1 MGHRCRWIATRDD
14 GQALLSLLK
23 LERKGRSEGPVYEPG
38 LLGVQ
43 MPSGWYVTVG
53 DGRGYMDEVR
63 EEHAVAVSQGG
74 EALFYYL
81 NGGDTEAR
89 LGHYVGGQLAWSL
102 EYGKMADRPHQTG
115 TVPLEIAQPLA
126 QAVEEAHEPDGV
138 HFGKLCDSIGEAGFQ
153 LTGFRLWTTLVSTAD
168 DAPPIDL
175 LASAKKSLW
184 ARFFGSF
191 SPPVF

>member
-1 MGHRCRWIATRDD
+1 MGYRCRWIATRDG

-23 LERKGRSEGPVYEPG
+23 LERQGRSQGPVYEPG

-81 NGGDTEAR
+81 NGGDNEAR
-89 LGHYVGGQLAWSL
+89 LAHYVGGRLAWAL
-102 EYGKMADRPHQTG
+102 EYGQMADRPQQSG
-115 TVPLEIAQPLA
+115 TVPFEIAQSLA
-126 QAVEEAHEPDGV
+126 RVVEEAQEPDGV
-138 HFGKLCDSIGEAGFQ
+138 HFGKLCDGIGEAGFQ

-175 LASAKKSLW
+175 LAPAKKSFWKRL
-184 ARFFGSF
+184 FGSF